1 MLWQPLA
8 SQDAFVVG
16 WSRGLPLAM
25 TPLWH
30 VAQVP
35 GAIPV
40 WVNVAGSQAVV
51 RWQASQDCVVGTWFV
66 GLPRA
71 VVPL

>member
-1 MLWQPLA
+1 
-8 SQDAFVVG
+8 
-16 WSRGLPLAM
+16 
-25 TPLWH
+25 
-30 VAQVP
+30 VP